1 MQRSSS
7 STSSAAAAAAAAAG
21 YDMSYL
27 WDSFVIRSIMLA
39 PAKSW
44 Q

>member
-7 STSSAAAAAAAAAG
+7 SSAAAAAG

>member
-7 STSSAAAAAAAAAG
+7 SSSAAAAAAG